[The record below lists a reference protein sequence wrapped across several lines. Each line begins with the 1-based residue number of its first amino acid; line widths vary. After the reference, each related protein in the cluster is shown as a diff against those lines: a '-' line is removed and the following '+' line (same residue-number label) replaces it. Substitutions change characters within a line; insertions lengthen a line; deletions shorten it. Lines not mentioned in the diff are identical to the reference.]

1 MTTFSTPTTNPPAE
15 QRTLHRITFGRA
27 TVTYEVGFKSIRNG
41 HRRECSSKGSSTRLL
56 GATLA
61 GSLRW
66 PIPNTFEP
74 DLRDGR
80 AALTRSPIKGDV
92 DAEFCLVGINLCRA
106 TTVDYP
112 GKDTWETIYQ
122 RGQILPVFFINHD
135 YLILRL
141 LTIGMS
147 AMKKRKLN
155 GTPPDSKEADT
166 ASAVDESENTS
177 NDGIEAKGTLQRG
190 TGSVEPA
197 PAVTK
202 SFKDL
207 GIIDS
212 LCEACTA
219 LGYKAPTPIQT
230 ESIPLALEGRD
241 LIGLAETGSGKT
253 AAFAI
258 PILQGTQF
266 EPIASPLLLTPFKAL
281 MDKPQP
287 LFGLVLAPTRE
298 LAYQISQ
305 AFEAL
310 GSLISVRCAVIVG
323 GMDMVPQAIALGKKP
338 HIVVATPGRLLDHLE
353 NTKGFSLRNLK
364 YLVMDEADRLLDLD
378 FGPILDK
385 ILKVLP
391 RERRTYL
398 FSATMTSKVES
409 LQRASLSNPL
419 RVSISTNKYQTV
431 STLLQSYLF
440 FPHKHKDIYLVYL
453 LNEFAGQ
460 SAIVFTRTVNETQ
473 RLAILLR
480 SLGFGAIPL
489 HGQLSQSARLG
500 ALGKFRAGS
509 REILVATDVAARGLD
524 IPSVD
529 IVLNFDLPPD
539 SKTYIHRVGRTARAG
554 KSGHA
559 ISLVT
564 QYDVEVWLRI
574 EAALGKKL
582 PEYETV
588 KEEVMVFSER
598 VNNAQRDAVR
608 QMKDLHEKRG
618 TKGATL
624 RGRKPGIGGKGG
636 KRGRDEMDRDEG

>member
-1 MTTFSTPTTNPPAE
+1 
-15 QRTLHRITFGRA
+15 
-27 TVTYEVGFKSIRNG
+27 
-41 HRRECSSKGSSTRLL
+41 
-56 GATLA
+56 
-61 GSLRW
+61 
-66 PIPNTFEP
+66 
-74 DLRDGR
+74 
-80 AALTRSPIKGDV
+80 
-92 DAEFCLVGINLCRA
+92 
-106 TTVDYP
+106 
-112 GKDTWETIYQ
+112 
-122 RGQILPVFFINHD
+122 
-135 YLILRL
+135 
-141 LTIGMS
+141 
-147 AMKKRKLN
+147 MK
-155 GTPPDSKEADT
+155 
-166 ASAVDESENTS
+166 
-177 NDGIEAKGTLQRG
+177 
-190 TGSVEPA
+190 
-197 PAVTK
+197 
-202 SFKDL
+202 
-207 GIIDS
+207 GIIES
-212 LCEACTA
+212 LCEACEA
-219 LGYKAPTPIQT
+219 LGYKTPTPIQT
-230 ESIPLALEGRD
+230 ESIPLALQGRD

-253 AAFAI
+253 AAFAL
-258 PILQGTQF
+258 PILQ
-266 EPIASPLLLTPFKAL
+266 ALL
-281 MDKPQP
+281 DKPQP
-287 LFGLVLAPTRE
+287 FFGLVLAPTRE

-323 GMDMVPQAIALGKKP
+323 GMDMVPQSIALGKKP

-353 NTKGFSLRNLK
+353 NTKGFSLRQLK

-398 FSATMTSKVES
+398 FSATMSSKVES

-419 RVSISTNKYQTV
+419 KISISTNKYQTV

-473 RLAILLR
+473 RIAILLR

-500 ALGKFRAGS
+500 ALGKFRGRS
-509 REILVATDVAARGLD
+509 RDILVATDVAARGLD

-559 ISLVT
+559 ISMVT

-574 EAALGKKL
+574 ETALGKKL
-582 PEYETV
+582 KEYEVV
-588 KEEVMVFSER
+588 KDEVMILNER
-598 VNNAQRDAVR
+598 VGEAQRQAVR
-608 QMKDLHEKRG
+608 EMKDLHEKRG

-624 RGRKPGIGGKGG
+624 RGKAKPDKSS
-636 KRGRDEMDRDEG
+636 KRRRDDMDREQW